1 MVSGASTMEEY
12 GLPLKSAETSSSS
25 VTARMPF
32 RSLAAASRRASL
44 MVSADTGSRVITARS
59 TSETFGVGTRSEMPW
74 NLPFNSGMTRAI
86 AVAAP
91 VLVGI
96 TERVAARARRR
107 SLCGASS
114 SRWSLV

>member
-1 MVSGASTMEEY
+1 MVSGASTIEEF
-12 GLPLKSAETSSSS
+12 GFPLKSLDTSSSS
-25 VTARMPF
+25 VTDRMPL

-44 MVSADTGSRVITARS
+44 IVSADTGSLVMTARS
-59 TSETFGVGTRSEMPW
+59 TSETSGVGTRNEMPW
-74 NLPFNSGMTRAI
+74 NLPFSSGITSAI
-86 AVAAP
+86 AFAAP

-96 TERVAARARRR
+96 IERAAARARRK